1 MSILLN
7 DVTKRYG
14 QQSVVKGLSL
24 EIEQGELFVL
34 LGSSG
39 SGKSTLLRMIAGL
52 TPLDGG
58 QICLGERDVT
68 HLPTQQRGVG
78 FVFQNYSLFKH
89 MTVKQNIAFGLEVRH
104 IARVRRAQRVQEL
117 LDLIGLSEYGDRLPS
132 ELSGGQQQ
140 RVALARALAPEPEVL
155 LLDEPF
161 GALDVKIRTQL
172 RQNLR
177 EIQRRLGITAILV
190 THDQDEAFELADRI
204 GIIEKG
210 ELLEIGKPEDLY
222 RRPQNHFTATFLGT
236 ANLLRAKRNGKVVH
250 VGDHHLPAPEGTEHL
265 SGQVVEMLLRPES
278 IDLALS
284 KEDLD
289 GDVLGEGQIESITF
303 AGALERIT
311 VHLVDR
317 EQPIESVIA
326 PEKARRL
333 GIRPGD
339 RVWVGVS
346 EYHLLPADKLA
357 DSVPQTLANNPALS

>member
-14 QQSVVKGLSL
+14 QQTVVKSLSL

-52 TPLDGG
+52 TPLDAG

-68 HLPTQQRGVG
+68 SLPTQQRGVG

-89 MTVKQNIAFGLEVRH
+89 MTAAQNIAFGLEIH
-104 IARVRRAQRVQEL
+104 HMPRVQRDQRVKEL
-117 LDLIGLSEYGDRLPS
+117 LDLIGLAEFGDRMPAQ
-132 ELSGGQQQ
+132 LSGGQQQ
-140 RVALARALAPEPEVL
+140 RIALARALAPEPEVL

-161 GALDVKIRTQL
+161 GALDVKIRSQL

-177 EIQRRLGITAILV
+177 EIQQRLGITAILV

-210 ELLEIGKPEDLY
+210 ELLEIGQPEELY
-222 RRPQNHFTATFLGT
+222 RRPQNHFTATFLGS
-236 ANLLRAKRNGKVVH
+236 ANLLRAKRNGTVVY
-250 VGDHHLPAPEGTEHL
+250 VGDHHLPAPEGTDHL
-265 SGQVVEMLLRPES
+265 SGQMVDMLLRPES

-284 KEDLD
+284 AADLN
-289 GDVLGEGQIESITF
+289 GDVLGEGMIESITF

-311 VHLVDR
+311 VRLSDR
-317 EQPIESVIA
+317 EQPIDIVIA
-326 PEKARRL
+326 PDRARRL

-339 RVWVGVS
+339 RVWVGVQD
-346 EYHLLPADKLA
+346 YHLLP
-357 DSVPQTLANNPALS
+357 VHNVANNPLKNSILS

>member
-1 MSILLN
+1 MSISLSN
-7 DVTKRYG
+7 VTKRFG
-14 QQSVVKGLSL
+14 REPVVKGLSL

-52 TPLDGG
+52 TSLDEGRILLD
-58 QICLGERDVT
+58 QRDVT
-68 HLPTQQRGVG
+68 NLPTQQRGVG

-89 MTVKQNIAFGLEVRH
+89 MTVRQNIAFGLEIRGM
-104 IARVRRAQRVQEL
+104 ARALRNQRVQEL
-117 LDLIGLSEYGDRLPS
+117 LDLIGLSELGDRIPAQ
-132 ELSGGQQQ
+132 LSGGQQQ

-161 GALDVKIRTQL
+161 GALDVKIRSQL

-177 EIQRRLGITAILV
+177 EIQQRLGITAILV

-236 ANLLRAKRNGKVVH
+236 ANLLRARRNGTVVH
-250 VGDHHLPAPEGTEHL
+250 VGDQHLPAPEGTEHL
-265 SGQVVEMLLRPES
+265 SGQMIDLLLRPES
-278 IDLALS
+278 IDLALN
-284 KEDLD
+284 KEELD
-289 GDVLGEGQIESITF
+289 GGALGEGQIESITF
-303 AGALERIT
+303 AGALERVT
-311 VHLVDR
+311 VRMVDLD
-317 EQPIESVIA
+317 EPIEIVIA
-326 PEKARRL
+326 PERARRL

-339 RVWVGVS
+339 RVWLGVTD
-346 EYHLLPADKLA
+346 YHLLPIEQVVTQPA
-357 DSVPQTLANNPALS
+357 PQPALA